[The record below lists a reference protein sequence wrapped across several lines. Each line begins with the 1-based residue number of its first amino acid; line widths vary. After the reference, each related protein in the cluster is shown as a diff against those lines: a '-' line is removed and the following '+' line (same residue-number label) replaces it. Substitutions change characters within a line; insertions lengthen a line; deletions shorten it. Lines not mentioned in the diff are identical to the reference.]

1 MEVDG
6 RWVYFPSPDC
16 LWVAYNLDGLL
27 HIQFNDGTVRKT
39 ECPMTG
45 FFMLIK
51 DNCVYFHKKYDVE
64 GTLYNVSEDTHV
76 SIDISDRK
84 GISLFR
90 NGYLCFTYDKKDD
103 NGTYCKH
110 IHKYGMNGLYVGTEP

>member
-84 GISLFR
+84 VSVCFETDIYALLMIRRMTTELIASISIS
-90 NGYLCFTYDKKDD
+90 T
-103 NGTYCKH
+103 
-110 IHKYGMNGLYVGTEP
+110 V